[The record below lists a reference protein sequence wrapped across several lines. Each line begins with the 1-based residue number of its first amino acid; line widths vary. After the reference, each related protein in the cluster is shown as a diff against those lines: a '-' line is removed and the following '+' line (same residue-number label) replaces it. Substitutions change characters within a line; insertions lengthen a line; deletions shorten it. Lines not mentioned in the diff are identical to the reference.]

1 MKNLRQTRSRLAIR
15 LTIPLFLLSGLSS
28 SAGLGGDLSKYR
40 SFQLG
45 TDLTTVAKQAGADP
59 SQTTV
64 LHLRPALIQELQWH
78 PRPLGRSS
86 QREAAQ
92 DVLFTFY
99 NGELFRIVVNYDRY
113 ETEGLTADDFV
124 DAISATYGPAAKP
137 TAPAKVTTESYG
149 DQEDILAQWQDA
161 KYRLDLIRSSYGPSF
176 RLVAVVKALAMAAE
190 VATLEAKRLDD
201 REAPQRDA
209 ARVASESEAA
219 KIKLEKA
226 RVLNKPNF
234 RL

>member
-1 MKNLRQTRSRLAIR
+1 MKNLRQTRRRLALR
-15 LTIPLFLLSGLSS
+15 LTVPLLLV
-28 SAGLGGDLSKYR
+28 SAVSFGATSAGDLSKYR

-45 TDLTTVAKQAGADP
+45 TDLATVAKQAGADP
-59 SQTTV
+59 SQAKII
-64 LHLRPALIQELQWH
+64 HLRPALIQELEWR
-78 PRPLGRSS
+78 PRPLGPSS

-137 TAPAKVTTESYG
+137 TAPVKVTTESYG

-161 KYRLDLIRSSYGPSF
+161 KYSFDLIRSSYGPSF
-176 RLVAVVKALAMAAE
+176 RLVAVVKALATAAE
-190 VATLEAKRLDD
+190 AATLEAKRLDD

>member
-1 MKNLRQTRSRLAIR
+1 MAPSASRSD
-15 LTIPLFLLSGLSS
+15 F
-28 SAGLGGDLSKYR
+28 
-40 SFQLG
+40 
-45 TDLTTVAKQAGADP
+45 
-59 SQTTV
+59 
-64 LHLRPALIQELQWH
+64 
-78 PRPLGRSS
+78 

-113 ETEGLTADDFV
+113 ETEGLTVDDFV
-124 DAISATYGPAAKP
+124 DTISATYGPAARP
-137 TAPAKVTTESYG
+137 TPPAKVTTESYG
-149 DQEDILAQWQDA
+149 DQEEILAQWQDA
-161 KYRLDLIRSSYGPSF
+161 KYRFDLIRSSYGPSF
-176 RLVAVVKALAMAAE
+176 RLVAVVKALAATAE
-190 VATLEAKRLDD
+190 AATLEAKRLDD

-209 ARVASESEAA
+209 ARVANESEAA